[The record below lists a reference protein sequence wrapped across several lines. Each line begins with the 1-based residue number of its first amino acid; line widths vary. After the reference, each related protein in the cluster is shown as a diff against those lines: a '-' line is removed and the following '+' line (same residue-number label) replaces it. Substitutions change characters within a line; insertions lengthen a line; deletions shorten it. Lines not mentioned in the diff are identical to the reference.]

1 MIMETVYRLYE
12 NVGDG
17 NSKNILEAVM
27 RNDCRYVIAYYRQGR
42 DLTVPDFKNETLLH
56 KASRNNHFEMA
67 DLLIRLGLDV
77 NVRNIYGETP
87 LHLAVQFNNA
97 MIADRLLFEGA
108 DANARNKRK
117 ESPLHLAVSR
127 GTEDIVTMLLN
138 SNAKINITDEN
149 GAKPIHYAVK
159 SGKALIIRNLLNSG
173 GSLMEFDNRHNTVLH
188 YACEKGDN
196 ELVSFILRY
205 MTVNDIRN
213 IYGETPLHLAAGNC
227 LVDSVRML
235 VNNGYDL
242 RALNSSHQTPADI
255 ALQKKNMQTYDFLSI
270 YQNSTEYRERF
281 LKYPLHRAASS
292 GNYELLEQLIDDEQ
306 VNDFDYFGKSP
317 LYYAITSG
325 SLRCTELLCKH
336 KADIH
341 TIDSFK
347 QTALLIAIY
356 NENLRIIEF
365 LLKQKAN
372 PNEVFYNRSYLYRAI
387 LRNNY
392 EMAKLLIDYGA
403 DVNYVDSRYRTIYS
417 YAIEYAD
424 DDIVGLL
431 ADKKASML

>member
-1 MIMETVYRLYE
+1 
-12 NVGDG
+12 
-17 NSKNILEAVM
+17 
-27 RNDCRYVIAYYRQGR
+27 
-42 DLTVPDFKNETLLH
+42 
-56 KASRNNHFEMA
+56 MA

-77 NVRNIYGETP
+77 NARNIYGETP
-87 LHLAVQFNNA
+87 LHLAVQFNNG

-138 SNAKINITDEN
+138 NNAKINITDEN

-159 SGKALIIRNLLNSG
+159 SGKAFIIRNLLNNGS
-173 GSLMEFDNRHNTVLH
+173 SLMEFDNRHNTVLH
-188 YACEKGDN
+188 YACEKGDS

-205 MTVNDIRN
+205 MTVNNIRN
-213 IYGETPLHLAAGNC
+213 IYGDTPLHLAAGNC
-227 LVDSVRML
+227 QVDSVRML
-235 VNNGYDL
+235 VNNGYEISAQNL
-242 RALNSSHQTPADI
+242 SHQTPTDI
-255 ALQKKNMQTYDFLSI
+255 ALQKKNMQTYDFLSN
-270 YQNSTEYRERF
+270 YPNSTEYRERF

-292 GNYELLEQLIDDEQ
+292 GNYELLGQLIGGHQ
-306 VNDFDYFGKSP
+306 VNELDYFGKTP
-317 LYYAITSG
+317 LYYAVMIG
-325 SLRCTELLCKH
+325 SLRCTQFLYQH
-336 KADIH
+336 GADIR
-341 TIDSFK
+341 TVDSYK

-365 LLKQKAN
+365 LLQQKAD

-392 EMAKLLIDYGA
+392 EMAKVLIDYGA
-403 DVNYVDSRYRTIYS
+403 DVNYIDSRYRTIYS

-431 ADKKASML
+431 SDKNASML